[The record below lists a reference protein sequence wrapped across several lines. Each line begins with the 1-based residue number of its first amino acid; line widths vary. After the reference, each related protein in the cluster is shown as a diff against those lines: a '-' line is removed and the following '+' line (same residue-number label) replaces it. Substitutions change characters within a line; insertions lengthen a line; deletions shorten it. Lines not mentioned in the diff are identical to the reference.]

1 MAFNFNWSPLAADA
15 DFYNRAKDLLTR
27 ALNKSPKPPI
37 IVDDILVSDFNLG
50 STPPDLEI
58 LEIGDLAED
67 RFRGIFKMCYSGDAS
82 VTLNTRVQA
91 NPMNTYLNSTPSFTS
106 PQPLAASDGL
116 TIPLSI
122 TLSHIRLSAFIIV
135 VYSKHKG
142 VTIVFRNDP
151 IESLKVSSTFDS
163 IQFVRDY
170 LQRTIETQLRNLMM
184 EELPSIIHRFSLQ
197 VLCHRLPRDDEEDGE
212 GVIDPLASPPLDP
225 VDSAGNLL
233 DANQISELNLGDSE
247 EVQFQ
252 FRSLFS
258 NLNLTR
264 LTEVATAHSFLST
277 FTPGLKDIQLRATD
291 SDLSDAS
298 GTSTPRSP
306 GPGHAKTYSFGAP
319 ATSYT
324 YSDSGS
330 SSNGSIPSRP
340 SLVSLNSATTGL
352 GLGSGRSRSYTA
364 RKRKHRVV
372 NLRRTKSETV
382 SEASS
387 EAGDS
392 TLDDGSSVAE
402 SAPEPLIH
410 SSIPEEP
417 EEEIIV
423 PVQPVASTRRT
434 RFEGATDKKRP
445 QMPTRSPLTADLF
458 RKPEDA
464 TPTVAISADEKP
476 TSKPTSPVAA
486 TPASGPSRIRKSDK
500 KAQQAQ
506 QQEQAGFDAPSVIL
520 EQAWIMKMAGEI
532 ARRVYDEKNRRDSLW
547 DEREDVPPPYEAAS
561 R

>member
-1 MAFNFNWSPLAADA
+1 MAFNFNWSPLTADEH
-15 DFYNRAKDLLTR
+15 FYNRAKDLLTR

-50 STPPDLEI
+50 SVPPDLEI

-82 VTLNTRVQA
+82 VTLKTRVQA

-184 EELPSIIHRFSLQ
+184 DELPSIIHRFSLE
-197 VLCHRLPRDDEEDGE
+197 VLCHQRLPRAEMEDGE

-225 VDSAGNLL
+225 VDSSGNLL
-233 DANQISELNLGDSE
+233 DPSEISPLSLSDGE

-258 NLNLTR
+258 NLNLMR
-264 LTEVATAHSFLST
+264 LTQVADSHGFLST
-277 FTPGLKDIQLRATD
+277 FCPGLRDIQLRGAD
-291 SDLSDAS
+291 SDSSDHS
-298 GTSTPRSP
+298 GASTPPTPSL
-306 GPGHAKTYSFGAP
+306 AKTYSF
-319 ATSYT
+319 
-324 YSDSGS
+324 
-330 SSNGSIPSRP
+330 NGSESTYTFSDTSSASHGQVPSRP
-340 SLVSLNSATTGL
+340 SLANLNSGL
-352 GLGSGRSRSYTA
+352 ALGSGRSHSYTA

-372 NLRRTKSETV
+372 NLRKSKSETV
-382 SEASS
+382 SEVSS

-392 TLDDGSSVAE
+392 TTEGASVTAQ
-402 SAPEPLIH
+402 SMPEPLTNIT
-410 SSIPEEP
+410 IPEES
-417 EEEIIV
+417 EAEV
-423 PVQPVASTRRT
+423 PAAASTRRT
-434 RFEGATDKKRP
+434 RFDVSSERRP
-445 QMPTRSPLTADLF
+445 SRTPLTTDLF
-458 RKPEDA
+458 M
-464 TPTVAISADEKP
+464 TPT
-476 TSKPTSPVAA
+476 
-486 TPASGPSRIRKSDK
+486 SGPAQVTTTPTAPVVEEKVATKQTSQTTPVIESSHRSEK
-500 KAQQAQ
+500 KHQPPQRPPLPL
-506 QQEQAGFDAPSVIL
+506 DTPSAVF

-532 ARRVYDEKNRRDSLW
+532 ARRVYDEKNRQPSLW
-547 DEREDVPPPYEAAS
+547 DEREDVPPPYEAS

>member
-1 MAFNFNWSPLAADA
+1 
-15 DFYNRAKDLLTR
+15 
-27 ALNKSPKPPI
+27 
-37 IVDDILVSDFNLG
+37 
-50 STPPDLEI
+50 
-58 LEIGDLAED
+58 
-67 RFRGIFKMCYSGDAS
+67 
-82 VTLNTRVQA
+82 
-91 NPMNTYLNSTPSFTS
+91 MNTYLNCTPSFTS

-151 IESLKVSSTFDS
+151 LESLKVSSTFDS

-170 LQRTIETQLRNLMM
+170 LQRTIENQLRNLMM

-197 VLCHRLPRDDEEDGE
+197 VLCHRLPRDDKDDGE

-233 DANQISELNLGDSE
+233 DPSQISELNLTDSE

-258 NLNLTR
+258 NLNLMR

-291 SDLSDAS
+291 SDLSDTS
-298 GTSTPRSP
+298 GSSTPRSP
-306 GPGHAKTYSFGAP
+306 RSPSPGHAKTYSFNP
-319 ATSYT
+319 TSTSYT

-330 SSNGSIPSRP
+330 SSNGQIPSRP
-340 SLVSLNSATTGL
+340 SLVNFNSATTGL
-352 GLGSGRSRSYTA
+352 ALGSGRSRSSYTA

-372 NLRRTKSETV
+372 NLRKSKSESG

-392 TLDDGSSVAE
+392 SMDNA
-402 SAPEPLIH
+402 SAVTETASEPLMT

-417 EEEIIV
+417 EEEIAAPAV
-423 PVQPVASTRRT
+423 PPTASIKKT
-434 RFEGATDKKRP
+434 RFEDTAEKKRSR
-445 QMPTRSPLTADLF
+445 MPTRSPLTSDLF
-458 RKPEDA
+458 SKPEEA
-464 TPTVAISADEKP
+464 VPSAKVAPIVADEKP
-476 TSKPTSPVAA
+476 AAKPASPAASSSRATKPEKRPQTEQTSPA
-486 TPASGPSRIRKSDK
+486 
-500 KAQQAQ
+500 
-506 QQEQAGFDAPSVIL
+506 FDAPSIIL

-532 ARRVYDEKNRRDSLW
+532 ARRVYDEKSRREALW
-547 DEREDVPPPYEAAS
+547 DDREDVPPPYEAAS

>member
-1 MAFNFNWSPLAADA
+1 MAFNFNWSPLAADTH
-15 DFYNRAKDLLTR
+15 FYNRAKDLLTR

-50 STPPDLEI
+50 CVPPDLEI

-82 VTLNTRVQA
+82 VTLKTRVQA

-184 EELPSIIHRFSLQ
+184 DELPSIIHRFSLE
-197 VLCHRLPRDDEEDGE
+197 VLCHQRLPRDEMGDGE

-225 VDSAGNLL
+225 VDSSGNLL
-233 DANQISELNLGDSE
+233 DPREVSTPPLGDGE
-247 EVQFQ
+247 EGQFQ

-258 NLNLTR
+258 HLNLMR
-264 LTEVATAHSFLST
+264 LSQVADSHGFLST
-277 FTPGLKDIQLRATD
+277 FAPGLRGIQARVADSDAPDTSGVSTPVTPGLT
-291 SDLSDAS
+291 
-298 GTSTPRSP
+298 
-306 GPGHAKTYSFGAP
+306 KTYSF
-319 ATSYT
+319 
-324 YSDSGS
+324 
-330 SSNGSIPSRP
+330 NGSPTASTFSDTSSASHGQVPSRP
-340 SLVSLNSATTGL
+340 SMANLSSGL
-352 GLGSGRSRSYTA
+352 GLGSGRSRSYTT

-372 NLRRTKSETV
+372 NLRKSKSEGGSQT
-382 SEASS
+382 SS

-392 TLDDGSSVAE
+392 TVDNASVTPA
-402 SAPEPLIH
+402 SEPLTNVAIA
-410 SSIPEEP
+410 EEP
-417 EEEIIV
+417 EEEATT
-423 PVQPVASTRRT
+423 PPATASTRRT
-434 RFEGATDKKRP
+434 RFEALSEKKEGRA
-445 QMPTRSPLTADLF
+445 PLSADLF
-458 RKPEDA
+458 RNPEKASPQA
-464 TPTVAISADEKP
+464 TAPISTVAEEKADKSSHAQPAAASSHRSEKQP
-476 TSKPTSPVAA
+476 ARRSSPA
-486 TPASGPSRIRKSDK
+486 
-500 KAQQAQ
+500 
-506 QQEQAGFDAPSVIL
+506 FDSPSVIL

-532 ARRVYDEKNRRDSLW
+532 ARRVYDEKSRDPSPAW
-547 DEREDVPPPYEAAS
+547 DEREDVPPPYEASAA

>member
-15 DFYNRAKDLLTR
+15 EFYNRAKDLLTR

-82 VTLNTRVQA
+82 VTLKTRVQA
-91 NPMNTYLNSTPSFTS
+91 NPMNTYLNCTPSFTS

-197 VLCHRLPRDDEEDGE
+197 VLCHRLPRDDNDDGE

-233 DANQISELNLGDSE
+233 DANQISELNLTDSE

-258 NLNLTR
+258 HLNLTR

-291 SDLSDAS
+291 SDLSDSS
-298 GTSTPRSP
+298 GSSTPRSP
-306 GPGHAKTYSFGAP
+306 GPGHAKTYSFNNT

-330 SSNGSIPSRP
+330 STNGSIPSRP

-352 GLGSGRSRSYTA
+352 ALGSGRSRSYTT

-372 NLRRTKSETV
+372 NLRKSKSEAG

-387 EAGDS
+387 EAGESVSD
-392 TLDDGSSVAE
+392 TASSVAE
-402 SAPEPLIH
+402 SASEPIMH

-417 EEEIIV
+417 EIEVV
-423 PVQPVASTRRT
+423 PPMPPTASTRRT
-434 RFEGATDKKRP
+434 RFEATTTEKKRP
-445 QMPTRSPLTADLF
+445 QMLSRSPLTADLF
-458 RKPEDA
+458 RQPEA
-464 TPTVAISADEKP
+464 AVKTA
-476 TSKPTSPVAA
+476 PVAA
-486 TPASGPSRIRKSDK
+486 EEKMPGVKPASHVASSSRAHKSEK
-500 KAQQAQ
+500 KAQQA
-506 QQEQAGFDAPSVIL
+506 EQAQPGFDAPSVIL

-532 ARRVYDEKNRRDSLW
+532 ARRVYDEKSRRDAVW